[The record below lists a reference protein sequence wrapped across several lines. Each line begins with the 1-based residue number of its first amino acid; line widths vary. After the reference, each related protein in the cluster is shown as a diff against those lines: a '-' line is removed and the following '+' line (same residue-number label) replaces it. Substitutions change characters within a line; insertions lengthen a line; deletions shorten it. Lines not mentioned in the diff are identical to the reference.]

1 MDFVAKDENIEIKTL
16 SLGPYETNCY
26 ILVCVKTG
34 DSVVIDA
41 PADSPVILEKL
52 HETNPRYLLI
62 THNHFDHTGALK
74 ALKAEL
80 AIPVAAHPEDA
91 ALLPLKPDILL
102 KGGETLYFGKVE
114 LKVLHT
120 PGHTPGSL
128 CFYMESYLIAGDTI
142 FPGGP
147 GNTSSPKHLK
157 HIIASI
163 TSEIFTLPDNTLILP
178 GHGSATV
185 LKQEKEAFAI
195 FSSIVFHPQCVG
207 VFEFSALCLGF
218 QYQQIRVFSVF
229 LASLF
234 LSVPINYF
242 PC

>member
-1 MDFVAKDENIEIKTL
+1 MGLVVKNEYIEIKNFN
-16 SLGPYETNCY
+16 LGSYDTNCY
-26 ILVCVKTG
+26 VLICSRTR

-52 HETNPRYLLI
+52 RETNPRYLLI

-120 PGHTPGSL
+120 PGHTPGSV

-185 LKQEKEAFAI
+185 LKREKEAFAI
-195 FSSIVFHPQCVG
+195 FSSRQHDP
-207 VFEFSALCLGF
+207 ELCGDVLW
-218 QYQQIRVFSVF
+218 
-229 LASLF
+229 LAS
-234 LSVPINYF
+234 
-242 PC
+242 